1 MEMNGLEMGEATTEK
16 ISEVIGPGRNQTYNL
31 SNAGQMV

>member
-16 ISEVIGPGRNQTYNL
+16 ISEVGPGRNQTYNL